1 MITIVESNA
10 PFELGY
16 AVSAEDSLIDCLTT
30 PFGSVI
36 GKREYGTNFHLLKHR
51 NFDTSWIIDFKIVKD
66 DGEEYAEASINAIL
80 SNSNVENNPTSNL
93 NKKVLKSNLNEL
105 GKKVYH
111 F

>member
-1 MITIVESNA
+1 M
-10 PFELGY
+10 
-16 AVSAEDSLIDCLTT
+16 SLINQIWGAKENKDLIEPFTT
-30 PFGSVI
+30 
-36 GKREYGTNFHLLKHR
+36 KELK
-51 NFDTSWIIDFKIVKD
+51 SWIIDFKIVKD